1 MRHQSVDL
9 QVRLQGLDK
18 SFDRLV
24 EKSFKVDENFIFVD
38 VCFSFVTA
46 IRSDRSNSSA
56 FIREAVDR
64 ILSIFENA
72 SIEFH
77 EVTDGV
83 EANETDENKPFIV
96 DPLNFTVT
104 WDPTLESYLVKNQG
118 KLVINLSP
126 EKKYKM
132 IIKPRSKINIS

>member
-24 EKSFKVDENFIFVD
+24 EKSFKVDENFIFDDIRV
-38 VCFSFVTA
+38 SIERA